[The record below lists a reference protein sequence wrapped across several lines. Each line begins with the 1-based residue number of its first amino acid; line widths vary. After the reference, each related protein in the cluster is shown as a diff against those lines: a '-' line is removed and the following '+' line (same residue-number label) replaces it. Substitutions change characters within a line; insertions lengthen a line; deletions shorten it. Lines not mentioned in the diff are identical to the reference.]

1 MYSNKFKVND
11 TVIFMD
17 YVKRISV
24 EKRIPMVESAYNDKK
39 YIMTVYF
46 INDDK
51 PITEA
56 INEKQKLKFNE
67 FLHLDS
73 IEDLNIDSV

>member
-17 YVKRISV
+17 YVKSISV
-24 EKRIPMVESAYNDKK
+24 EKCIPIVESFSADKK

-46 INDDK
+46 IDK
-51 PITEA
+51 DNPIKEA
-56 INEKQKLKFNE
+56 ITEKQKIKLNE
-67 FLHLDS
+67 FLGLDS
-73 IEDLNIDSV
+73 FEDLNI